1 MIFDDILRSQVIL
14 YLRLL
19 QLGHEGLKTLADLGE
34 LLRALIVGVI
44 APQGRSRLQHQ
55 DVILLF
61 TLAKCERETAIIVV
75 QQLIVLP
82 PR

>member
-1 MIFDDILRSQVIL
+1 MIFDDILLSQVIL

-19 QLGHEGLKTLADLGE
+19 QLSDEGLKTLADLGE

-55 DVILLF
+55 DVIPLF
-61 TLAKCERETAIIVV
+61 TLAKHERETAIIVV
-75 QQLIVLP
+75 QQLIVLL